1 MKPQETPLTKLI
13 HAVPGG
19 KIRVEAVVL
28 DDGSCPA
35 EEFLG
40 QLGEVDTAKMKALF
54 DMFVR
59 AYPSF
64 LSDQKFKKIEG
75 TDLYEFKCFQSRLPC
90 FFSPGGR
97 VLLTHGLN
105 KKADKLRPSE
115 IKTAKQIKADFERRV
130 KSHG

>member
-1 MKPQETPLTKLI
+1 M
-13 HAVPGG
+13 PGA

-64 LSDQKFKKIEG
+64 LSEQKNSRKSKEQICMSSSASRFVCPAFS
-75 TDLYEFKCFQSRLPC
+75 LLVAEFY
-90 FFSPGGR
+90 
-97 VLLTHGLN
+97 
-105 KKADKLRPSE
+105 
-115 IKTAKQIKADFERRV
+115 
-130 KSHG
+130 